1 MQRDPE
7 LLALTRRLKA
17 LELVSDFYTE
27 EAKVGTAA
35 AVHKLCDSL
44 KAYTLWH
51 DADDATFFDAVAIGS
66 IPSEEVF
73 FHVLDEESAGA
84 LPVQA

>member
-1 MQRDPE
+1 MPKDLQ

-17 LELVSDFYTE
+17 LELVSDFYSE
-27 EAKVGTAA
+27 ETKAGTAA
-35 AVHKLCDSL
+35 AVQMLCDGL
-44 KAYTLWH
+44 KAHTLWH
-51 DADDATFFDAVAIGS
+51 DADDAAFFDAVAVGS

-84 LPVQA
+84 LPAHA